1 MMHDYI
7 PVINYINKLTYVEFK
22 NINKYY
28 ELEIE
33 ETQLEVVY
41 RIIKNNIY
49 ALINSNYHRILYN
62 YIKQKTSTSTC
73 LKTEKL
79 ISEYHF
85 YFKPVLNI

>member
-1 MMHDYI
+1 MHDYI
-7 PVINYINKLTYVEFK
+7 TVINYIDKLTYIEFE

-28 ELEIE
+28 ELEIDE
-33 ETQLEVVY
+33 SQLKIVY

-62 YIKQKTSTSTC
+62 YIQQKTSTSTC
-73 LKTEKL
+73 LKAKKL

-85 YFKPVLNI
+85 YFNPVLNV

>member
-1 MMHDYI
+1 MLDYI
-7 PVINYINKLTYVEFK
+7 TIINYINELTYAEFK
-22 NINKYY
+22 NINRYY

-33 ETQLEVVY
+33 ESQLEVVY

-62 YIKQKTSTSTC
+62 YIQQKTSTSTC
-73 LKTEKL
+73 LKAEKL

-85 YFKPVLNI
+85 YFKPVLNV